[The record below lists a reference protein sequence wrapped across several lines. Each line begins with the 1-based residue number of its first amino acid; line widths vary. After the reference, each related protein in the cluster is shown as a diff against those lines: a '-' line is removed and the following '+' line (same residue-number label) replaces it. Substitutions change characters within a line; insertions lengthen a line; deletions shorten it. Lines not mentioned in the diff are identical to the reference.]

1 MVPLAF
7 PDKMAA
13 EAAAA
18 DIAIG
23 LDWILGYCY
32 MARIY
37 LNSIFNE
44 NLKNETNKKTRES
57 QDSRVFGYVF

>member
-23 LDWILGYCY
+23 LDWIGSWVPCLLLHGTD
-32 MARIY
+32 
-37 LNSIFNE
+37 IFKFN
-44 NLKNETNKKTRES
+44 
-57 QDSRVFGYVF
+57 F

>member
-1 MVPLAF
+1 MAVMVPLAF

-23 LDWILGYCY
+23 LVPGSLVWLLLHGMD
-32 MARIY
+32 
-37 LNSIFNE
+37 IFKFN
-44 NLKNETNKKTRES
+44 
-57 QDSRVFGYVF
+57 F

>member
-1 MVPLAF
+1 MAVMVPLAF

-23 LDWILGYCY
+23 LDWFLGS
-32 MARIY
+32 
-37 LNSIFNE
+37 LF
-44 NLKNETNKKTRES
+44 TVTWH
-57 QDSRVFGYVF
+57 GYI

>member
-1 MVPLAF
+1 MAVMVPLAF

-23 LDWILGYCY
+23 LDWIGLDWIGSWVPW
-32 MARIY
+32 
-37 LNSIFNE
+37 LLLHGTDIFKFN
-44 NLKNETNKKTRES
+44 
-57 QDSRVFGYVF
+57 F

>member
-1 MVPLAF
+1 MAVMVPLAF

-23 LDWILGYCY
+23 LDWIGLDPGFLGYCY
-32 MARIY
+32 MALIY

-44 NLKNETNKKTRES
+44 NLRNKS
-57 QDSRVFGYVF
+57 V

>member
-1 MVPLAF
+1 MAVMVPLAF

-44 NLKNETNKKTRES
+44 NLKNGKCVDENNKKTCES
-57 QDSRVFGYVF
+57 